1 PHSIS
6 GHALE
11 SQKIYNFH
19 QVEGYMVTGSEID
32 ELEKVSMQQVNS
44 LRTALE
50 SEIAALEA
58 ARKRTEEEEERLGKL
73 RHLHE
78 ALSKWAADFL
88 KGGSEDVEFRIK
100 RMGEVTGNT

>member
-1 PHSIS
+1 SGLHKSARQGACAHQQRDGHPRDHNRDPYSIS

-58 ARKRTEEEEERLGKL
+58 APKRTEEEEERLGKL
-73 RHLHE
+73 RHLH
-78 ALSKWAADFL
+78 
-88 KGGSEDVEFRIK
+88 
-100 RMGEVTGNT
+100 